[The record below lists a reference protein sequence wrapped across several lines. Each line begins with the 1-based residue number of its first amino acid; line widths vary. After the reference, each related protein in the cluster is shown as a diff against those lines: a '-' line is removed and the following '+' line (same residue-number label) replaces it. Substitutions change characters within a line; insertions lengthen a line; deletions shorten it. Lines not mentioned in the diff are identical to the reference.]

1 MAIRT
6 SWAEGQSCILLYVRA
21 TGLTTCYSLVISPSS
36 PHYAALKAVQAFV
49 YEDTYFDED
58 AIYMERNSRDFQD
71 RIARENYN
79 AEMLCE
85 VLRTRRAEGPYPVGI
100 LPVSTLLT
108 SSSTATTNG
117 NGSKKRKCVIKE
129 IYYPKYMTPENYI
142 DCMRPPSIVP
152 TVASPGYGGLFSLTF
167 TSLLASAKFF
177 DALKCYKGPSLGT
190 NFTLACP
197 YTILAH
203 YYETDWAREWGVE
216 SGLVRVSTGLEDP
229 ALLLEWFE
237 EALEAAEKAC
247 EEAESAVE

>member
-1 MAIRT
+1 M
-6 SWAEGQSCILLYVRA
+6 
-21 TGLTTCYSLVISPSS
+21 
-36 PHYAALKAVQAFV
+36 F
-49 YEDTYFDED
+49 EDTYFDED

-100 LPVSTLLT
+100 LPVSTPLAST
-108 SSSTATTNG
+108 STPTTNG
-117 NGSKKRKCVIKE
+117 NGNAERKRKCVIKE

-142 DCMRPPSIVP
+142 DCMRPPSTIP
-152 TVASPGYGGLFSLTF
+152 SIASPGFGGLFSLTF
-167 TSLLASAKFF
+167 TSILASSTFF

-203 YYETDWAREWGVE
+203 YYETDWAKEWGVE

-237 EALEAAEKAC
+237 EALEAAERAC
-247 EEAESAVE
+247 EEAEIVAAK